1 MLKEWD
7 LDKIFKGFNDRLDEI
22 KQESNRR
29 DSDILKTESP
39 IKLRNESNSKNILDD
54 KGNHKRND
62 SDSRV
67 PTYGFRREN
76 SDFFPS
82 SSSRHSAIFLE
93 TKSILDKSEGLFSRG
108 RRGSE
113 VAAASVAGFPRK
125 SDAEPVLMDFSQNS
139 STNNSIKT
147 SSSFD
152 LTKEKTP
159 KTKDNSKSKF
169 VNSIFDFKKT
179 DIHLPLRPRR
189 EKTDG
194 EIVVRPRNEKR
205 QDLRDEVEARRLE
218 VAFSREMNSGERF
231 QHRRRSNLQNESFDG
246 GNINGGFNGSLND
259 FNSSLNSLS
268 FSDLQA
274 QVSFFLK
281 FINPGYFILF
291 FFKSFFPFFKIF

>member
-29 DSDILKTESP
+29 EKDSSIITKTEAP
-39 IKLRNESNSKNILDD
+39 QKLRIDSNKKHLLDD

-62 SDSRV
+62 FDSRI

-93 TKSILDKSEGLFSRG
+93 TKSIPDKSDGLFSRA

-113 VAAASVAGFPRK
+113 VAAASVAGLSRK

-139 STNNSIKT
+139 TASNSIKT

-159 KTKDNSKSKF
+159 KTKDNNSKSKF

-194 EIVVRPRNEKR
+194 EIVMRPRNERR

-218 VAFSREMNSGERF
+218 VALSRETNSGERF
-231 QHRRRSNLQNESFDG
+231 QHRRRSNVPSDSFEG

-259 FNSSLNSLS
+259 FESSLNSLS

-274 QVSFFLK
+274 QVSFFLG
-281 FINPGYFILF
+281 F
-291 FFKSFFPFFKIF
+291 